1 LSQIGTISAQKTAA
15 RAQVLSSIKQ
25 FEMGPSR
32 LPEIAKPRTFKV
44 LVGLNHLWILHKTLI
59 VRVGAALFMALILAV
74 GFQARGGI
82 SQAAINTGDLLA
94 SRIALIG
101 FGIGEIS
108 ISGQSMAEET
118 DIAAAIAID
127 STSNIFNFDVEAARL
142 RILEIPSISDVSV
155 RKFYP
160 SNLIV
165 EVSEVTPI
173 ARWRVDGVTFVIDGK
188 GVQIASA
195 TAADEN
201 LPLVIG
207 DGAADDAFNMII
219 ALENYPVLNK
229 GLLALSRIAD
239 RRWDMIYS
247 SGLRIQLP
255 ETEVGRA
262 LFQLQEAQ
270 DKSQLLERD
279 LSIIDMRVATIAA
292 LRVNKR
298 DEPTH

>member
-1 LSQIGTISAQKTAA
+1 LSQIGTISEQRAA
-15 RAQVLSSIKQ
+15 PQAQVLSGINQ
-25 FEMGPSR
+25 FEMGASR
-32 LPEIAKPRTFKV
+32 LPEIAKPRTLKAF
-44 LVGLNHLWILHKTLI
+44 VGLNHIWVLHKTLI

-82 SQAAINTGDLLA
+82 SQALVNTGDLLA
-94 SRIALIG
+94 SRIAVIG

-108 ISGQSMAEET
+108 ISGQSMAMET
-118 DIAAAIAID
+118 DIVAAIAID
-127 STSNIFNFDVEAARL
+127 STSNIFNFDVEAARV
-142 RILEIPSISDVSV
+142 RILEIPSINDVSV
-155 RKFYP
+155 RKIYP
-160 SNLIV
+160 SSLIV

-188 GVQIASA
+188 GIQIASA
-195 TAADEN
+195 TSADEN

-219 ALENYPVLNK
+219 ALENYPILK
-229 GLLALSRIAD
+229 EGLLALSRIAD

-255 ETEVGRA
+255 ETEVGGA

-270 DKSQLLERD
+270 NNSQLLDRD
-279 LSIIDMRVATIAA
+279 ISIIDMRVATIAA

-298 DEPTH
+298 EEPSH

>member
-1 LSQIGTISAQKTAA
+1 MSQIGTISEQRATPG
-15 RAQVLSSIKQ
+15 AQVLAGINQ
-25 FEMGPSR
+25 FEMGASR
-32 LPEIAKPRTFKV
+32 LPEIAKPRTLRAV
-44 LVGLNHLWILHKTLI
+44 VALNHVWVLHKILI

-82 SQAAINTGDLLA
+82 SQAVVNTGDLLA
-94 SRIALIG
+94 SRIAVIG

-108 ISGQSMAEET
+108 ISGQSMAMET
-118 DIAAAIAID
+118 DIVAAVAID
-127 STSNIFNFDVEAARL
+127 STSNIFNFDVEAARV

-155 RKFYP
+155 RKIYP
-160 SNLIV
+160 SSLIV
-165 EVSEVTPI
+165 AVSEVTPI

-188 GVQIASA
+188 GIQIASA
-195 TAADEN
+195 TSADEN

-219 ALENYPVLNK
+219 ALENYPVLK
-229 GLLALSRIAD
+229 EGLLALSRIAD

-262 LFQLQEAQ
+262 LFQLREAQ
-270 DKSQLLERD
+270 NNSQLLDRD

-298 DEPTH
+298 EEPSH

>member
-1 LSQIGTISAQKTAA
+1 LSQIGTISAHNTAPK
-15 RAQVLSSIKQ
+15 AQVLSGVNQ
-25 FEMGPSR
+25 FNIPVSR
-32 LPEIAKPRTFKV
+32 LPEIVKPRTLRAV
-44 LVGLNHLWILHKTLI
+44 VSLNHIWILHKILI

-94 SRIALIG
+94 SRLAIVG

-108 ISGQSMAEET
+108 ISGQSMALET
-118 DIAAAIAID
+118 DIVGAIAID

-155 RKFYP
+155 RKIYP
-160 SNLIV
+160 SSLIV

-173 ARWRVDGVTFVIDGK
+173 ARWRVDGVTFVIDGR
-188 GVQIASA
+188 GIQIASA

-207 DGAADDAFNMII
+207 DGAANDAFNMII
-219 ALENYPVLNK
+219 ALENYPVLK
-229 GLLALSRIAD
+229 EGLLALSRIAD

-262 LFQLQEAQ
+262 LFQLSEAQ
-270 DKSQLLERD
+270 NRSQLLDRD
-279 LSIIDMRVATIAA
+279 VSIIDMRVATIAA
-292 LRVNKR
+292 LRVNR
-298 DEPTH
+298 REEVSH

>member
-1 LSQIGTISAQKTAA
+1 
-15 RAQVLSSIKQ
+15 
-25 FEMGPSR
+25 
-32 LPEIAKPRTFKV
+32 
-44 LVGLNHLWILHKTLI
+44 
-59 VRVGAALFMALILAV
+59 MALILAV

-82 SQAAINTGDLLA
+82 SQTLINTGDLLA
-94 SRIALIG
+94 SRLAVIG

-108 ISGQSMAEET
+108 ISGQSMSMEA

-142 RILEIPSISDVSV
+142 RILEIPSINDVSV
-155 RKFYP
+155 RKIYP
-160 SNLIV
+160 SGLIV

-173 ARWRVDGVTFVIDGK
+173 ARWRVDGVTFVIDGR
-188 GVQIASA
+188 GIQIASA
-195 TAADEN
+195 TAADKN

-207 DGAADDAFNMII
+207 DGAANDALSMII
-219 ALENYPVLNK
+219 ALENYPALK
-229 GLLALSRIAD
+229 DELLALSRIAD

-270 DKSQLLERD
+270 NNSQLLDRD
-279 LSIIDMRVATIAA
+279 LSVIDMRVATIAA

-298 DEPTH
+298 EEVSH

>member
-1 LSQIGTISAQKTAA
+1 MSQIGTISEQRTAA
-15 RAQVLSSIKQ
+15 KAQVLAGINQ
-25 FEMGPSR
+25 FEMGASR
-32 LPEIAKPRTFKV
+32 LPEIAKPRTLRAV
-44 LVGLNHLWILHKTLI
+44 VALNHVWVLHKILI

-82 SQAAINTGDLLA
+82 SQAVVNTGDLLA
-94 SRIALIG
+94 SRIAVIG

-108 ISGQSMAEET
+108 ISGQSMAMET
-118 DIAAAIAID
+118 DIVAAVAID
-127 STSNIFNFDVEAARL
+127 STSNIFNFDVEAARV

-155 RKFYP
+155 RKIYP
-160 SNLIV
+160 SSLIV
-165 EVSEVTPI
+165 AVSEVTPI

-188 GVQIASA
+188 GIQIASA
-195 TAADEN
+195 TSADEN

-219 ALENYPVLNK
+219 ALENYPVLK
-229 GLLALSRIAD
+229 EGLLALSRIAD

-262 LFQLQEAQ
+262 LFQLREAQ
-270 DKSQLLERD
+270 NNSQLLDRD

-298 DEPTH
+298 EEPSH